1 MGIRG
6 WYITDEQS
14 PKPTGESSI
23 KQTLLPEARP
33 SFSVGV
39 ETPVAALRA
48 SGSVWRHIAGGVAAE
63 MTASERDREM
73 RQFERM

>member
-14 PKPTGESSI
+14 PNLTGESGI

-48 SGSVWRHIAGGVAAE
+48 SGSVWRHIARRG
-63 MTASERDREM
+63 SRNDSLRERRRDEAV
-73 RQFERM
+73 